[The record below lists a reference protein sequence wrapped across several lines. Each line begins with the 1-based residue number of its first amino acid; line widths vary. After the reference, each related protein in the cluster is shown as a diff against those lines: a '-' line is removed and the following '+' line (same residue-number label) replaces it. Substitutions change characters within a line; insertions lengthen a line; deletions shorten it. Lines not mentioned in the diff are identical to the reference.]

1 MTGRTQ
7 EELLVVLEA
16 VSEDE
21 DEPVR
26 TTDVSH
32 VTVTVTSLEIVAGL
46 EPAGHDLGPGHGHAG
61 DPVPVDHARAA
72 VRDLAHVPALVPSLD
87 RVPDLRTARGGP
99 GPVTKREGP
108 GTGDPA
114 PKTGRVN
121 VVDLDQNPAPSLVIE
136 SRSQDLVLVTESL
149 GLSPAIGSPQ
159 NDALNPEKAKVQS
172 QDRGPDQSPDPN
184 REKGVLSGTT

>member
-7 EELLVVLEA
+7 DELLVVLEA

-32 VTVTVTSLEIVAGL
+32 VTVTVTSLEIVA
-46 EPAGHDLGPGHGHAG
+46 
-61 DPVPVDHARAA
+61 VPVDHARAA
-72 VRDLAHVPALVPSLD
+72 VRDLAPVPALVPSLD

-184 REKGVLSGTT
+184 REKEVLGGTT